1 MNKQIDYLAIIK
13 EAWRI
18 TWKNKYLWWFGL
30 MMAFSGGFGSNFS
43 SSNWKGNNGSEWEEN
58 VKQKISDW
66 MAMYW
71 EWIVL
76 GLILLILL
84 MMVFLILN
92 VWGRGALVATLG
104 KITAKEPAK
113 EPMKFN
119 VGMREGNKFFWK
131 ILGLNLF
138 LSGTCIATLVILGT
152 PIAILF
158 YLKAYFVGALLAFG
172 GLLIF
177 ILLIILFSFL
187 QKFGVIY
194 LVLGK
199 VSFWSAL
206 ENAYWLFRR
215 NLLPSII
222 MGVIFIPLGFLAGL
236 AAIIFILTIL
246 LIFLIPGLLAYFLMG
261 KLAIIILAI
270 LGILIL
276 LAGILTINSIY
287 AVFAQAVWILF
298 FRQIALSKEE
308 ERVMETAKEIKDVE
322 IVPVVDSVKT
332 LKIGE

>member
-43 SSNWKGNNGSEWEEN
+43 SSNWKGNNGSGWEEN

-66 MAMYW
+66 VALYW
-71 EWIVL
+71 EWIIL
-76 GLILLILL
+76 GLILLVLL

-113 EPMKFN
+113 EPLKFK
-119 VGMREGNKFFWK
+119 EGIKEGKKFFWK

-177 ILLIILFSFL
+177 ILLIILFSYL

-236 AAIIFILTIL
+236 TAIIFILTIL

-261 KLAIIILAI
+261 QWAIIVLSV

-276 LAGILTINSIY
+276 LVGILAINSVY

-298 FRQIALSKEE
+298 FRQIALPKEE
-308 ERVMETAKEIKDVE
+308 EKVAEIATEIKEPE
-322 IVPVVDSVKT
+322 IVPVADGLKT
-332 LKIGE
+332 AKLDE

>member
-1 MNKQIDYLAIIK
+1 MNSQIDYLNIIK

-30 MMAFSGGFGSNFS
+30 MMAISSGFGSNFS
-43 SSNWKGNNGSEWEEN
+43 SGNNWGEKNGWGED
-58 VKQKISDW
+58 VKRRVSDW

-84 MMVFLILN
+84 LIVFLILN

-113 EPMKFN
+113 EPLKFKA
-119 VGMREGNKFFWK
+119 GIKEGKKFFWK

-138 LSGTCIATLVILGT
+138 LSGVCIATLIILGT

-158 YLKAYFVGALLAFG
+158 YLKAYFAGALLAFG

-177 ILLIILFSFL
+177 ILLIILLSFL
-187 QKFGVIY
+187 KKFGVIY

-199 VSFWSAL
+199 VSFWLAL

-236 AAIIFILTIL
+236 AAIIFILITL

-261 KLAIIILAI
+261 KLAIIILAV

-276 LAGILTINSIY
+276 LAGILTINSVY
-287 AVFAQAVWILF
+287 AVFVQAVWILF
-298 FRQIALSKEE
+298 FRQIALPKEE
-308 ERVMETAKEIKDVE
+308 EKVVEVAAEIKPVE
-322 IVPVVDSVKT
+322 TTEVPA
-332 LKIGE
+332 